1 MVIKKHTHIVIFV
14 GLVGSGKTSATDYL
28 SNKGF
33 PKIHLGSVILKAME
47 ESQIERTWAS
57 EQKFREEIRAREGKD
72 FVIKRAI
79 ANINDLM
86 SAGQRLIVVDG
97 VYSWSE
103 YVLLKQT
110 FPGQT
115 TFISIV
121 APKHIRYQ
129 RIGKRT
135 ERPMTPREVDERDW
149 SEIKNLEKGGP
160 IASADYFIIN
170 DGSLDELHAKIDELT
185 AVTRF
190 CKAPDQC

>member
-1 MVIKKHTHIVIFV
+1 MVVKKHTHIVAFV
-14 GLVGSGKTSATDYL
+14 GLAGSGKTSATDYL
-28 SNKGF
+28 SAKGF
-33 PKIHLGSVILKAME
+33 PKIHLGSIVLKAME
-47 ESQIERTWAS
+47 DSQIERTWAS
-57 EQKFREEIRAREGKD
+57 EQKFREEIRAREGND

>member
-1 MVIKKHTHIVIFV
+1 MVVKKHTHIVAFV
-14 GLVGSGKTSATDYL
+14 GLAGSGKTSATDYL
-28 SNKGF
+28 SAKGF
-33 PKIHLGSVILKAME
+33 PKIHLGNIVLKAME
-47 ESQIERTWAS
+47 DSQIERTWAS
-57 EQKFREEIRAREGKD
+57 EQKFREEIRAREGND

-86 SAGQRLIVVDG
+86 SAGQRLAVVDG

-115 TFISIV
+115 TFIAIV
-121 APKHIRYQ
+121 APKHLRYQ
-129 RIGKRT
+129 RLGKRT

-160 IASADYFIIN
+160 IAGADYFIIN